1 MDAAMLD
8 PAIKTAADAVL
19 RNVPMELVKL
29 YTRYALLLNALDV
42 TRKGY
47 ENRTTVTL
55 STTANIPAPLRLP
68 VEADVQLDRAGLV
81 RAYGDELPVDFCV
94 GFLVDLVSH
103 FDAWMEDVYEQV
115 LPILDPALSAKD
127 IEKKVRSAWTDSAGM
142 PALRRTFLVDLAL
155 QAPAGKI
162 STPSMVF
169 DRYEEMRELR
179 HAVMHSGGVLTQ
191 KHVTKLQALA
201 ASVTA
206 VAPAGAST
214 VASGLV
220 PGGLAVGAKVVVGAG
235 QLLVLRRWAFD
246 SLAYF
251 LDSFQVS

>member
-1 MDAAMLD
+1 MLD
-8 PAIKTAADAVL
+8 PAIKAAADAVL
-19 RNVPMELVKL
+19 RAVPMELVTL

-42 TRKGY
+42 TRKEY
-47 ENRTTVTL
+47 ESRESVTL
-55 STTANIPAPLRLP
+55 STTMNIPAGLRLP
-68 VEADVQLDRAGLV
+68 VEPDVQLDRAGLV
-81 RAYGDELPVDFCV
+81 EAYGEELPVAFCG

-115 LPILDPALSAKD
+115 LPILEPALSAKD
-127 IEKKVRSAWTDSAGM
+127 IERKVRSAWTDSGGM

-179 HAVMHSGGVLTQ
+179 HAVMHSGGALTQ
-191 KHVTKLQALA
+191 KHVTKLQALG
-201 ASVTA
+201 ASVA
-206 VAPAGAST
+206 AGAPAGAST
-214 VASGLV
+214 VSTGLV
-220 PGGLAVGAKVVVGAG
+220 PSGLAVGAKVVVGAG

-251 LDSFQVS
+251 LNSFQVS